1 MQYLLLLRRA
11 PSGPLLCTCLAV
23 LLLAACQPGERSDH
37 QVLEQSWDEIQ
48 AAAAGETLTMMMW
61 MGDPSINDYMNGY
74 VVPELRDRYGIELE
88 IVSGQG
94 SQIVST
100 LLSELESGR
109 RTSQLDLLWINGE
122 TFFQLRQIDALF
134 GPFTEKLPH
143 SAYVDYDDPFI
154 GTDFQQPIEGMEAPW
169 GNVQFT
175 LIYDETEVENPPQ
188 DPTALAEWVRA
199 NPGRFTIPNEFAGLT
214 LLKSLLIAMA
224 GPETLYG
231 PFDEDVYERWSAE
244 LWDYLNDL
252 KPHFWR
258 SGQTFPG
265 SLAQLHQLF
274 ANGEVAFTMSNN
286 DSEVDNKIAEGLF
299 RETSRAY
306 VPESGTIQ
314 NAHYLGIPRHASS
327 KAAALV
333 AINFLMSPAAQF
345 EKMKPE
351 VWGDGTI
358 LDMERLPAAWQAQF
372 AAIPGRQ
379 RAPDRAAIDDR
390 ALRELAPEYM
400 IRLSDDFR
408 SEVME

>member
-1 MQYLLLLRRA
+1 MQRLFFQPAPPGAFVLACLVLLLLTACRSGE
-11 PSGPLLCTCLAV
+11 PS
-23 LLLAACQPGERSDH
+23 ED
-37 QVLEQSWDEIQ
+37 QVLERSWDEIE
-48 AAAAGETLTMMMW
+48 AAAAGESLTMMMW

-109 RTSQLDLLWINGE
+109 QTSQLDLLWINGE
-122 TFFQLRQIDALF
+122 TFFQLRAIDALF
-134 GPFTEKLPH
+134 GPFTKKLPH
-143 SAYVDYDDPFI
+143 SAYVNYEDPFI

-175 LIYDETEVENPPQ
+175 LIYDETEIASPPQ
-188 DPTALAEWVRA
+188 DPAALADWVRA
-199 NPGRFTIPNEFAGLT
+199 NPGRFTIPNEFAGMT
-214 LLKSLLIAMA
+214 LLKSLMIAMA

-231 PFDEDVYERWSAE
+231 PFDEDVYARWSGE
-244 LWDYLNDL
+244 LWSYLNAL

-258 SGQTFPG
+258 SGQTFPS

-314 NAHYLGIPRHASS
+314 NSHYLGIPRHAAS
-327 KAAALV
+327 KAAALM
-333 AINFLMSPAAQF
+333 AINFLMSPEAQF
-345 EKMKPE
+345 EKMKPA

-358 LDMERLPAAWQAQF
+358 LDLERLPAEWQQQF
-372 AAIPGRQ
+372 AEIPGRQ
-379 RAPDRAAIDDR
+379 RAPDRTAIEAR

-400 IRLSDDFR
+400 IRLAEDFR
-408 SEVME
+408 REVME

>member
-1 MQYLLLLRRA
+1 MYRLFSLPAQPGALLL
-11 PSGPLLCTCLAV
+11 TCLTA
-23 LLLAACQPGERSDH
+23 LLLMACQSGEPPED
-37 QVLEQSWDEIQ
+37 QVLEQSWDEIE
-48 AAAAGETLTMMMW
+48 AEAAGESLTMMMW

-169 GNVQFT
+169 GNVQFA
-175 LIYDETEVENPPQ
+175 LIYDETEVETPPQ
-188 DPTALAEWVRA
+188 NPAALADWVRA

-231 PFDEDVYERWSAE
+231 PFDEEVYERWSGE

-258 SGQTFPG
+258 SGQTFPS

-286 DSEVDNKIAEGLF
+286 ESEVDNKIAEGLF

-314 NAHYLGIPRHASS
+314 NAHYLGIPRQATS

-333 AINFLMSPAAQF
+333 AINFLMSPEAQL

-351 VWGDGTI
+351 VWGDGTV
-358 LDMERLPAAWQAQF
+358 LDLARLPAAWQQRF
-372 AAIPGRQ
+372 AEIPGRK
-379 RAPDRAAIDDR
+379 RAPDRAAIEGR
-390 ALRELAPEYM
+390 ALQELAPEYM
-400 IRLSDDFR
+400 IRLAEDFR
-408 SEVME
+408 REVIE

>member
-1 MQYLLLLRRA
+1 MQRLFSPPAWLGA
-11 PSGPLLCTCLAV
+11 F
-23 LLLAACQPGERSDH
+23 LLACLMVLSLTACQSGEPSED
-37 QVLEQSWDEIQ
+37 QVLERSWDEIE
-48 AAAAGETLTMMMW
+48 AAAAGETVTLMMW

-109 RTSQLDLLWINGE
+109 RDSQLDLLWINGE
-122 TFFQLRQIDALF
+122 TFFQLREIDALF

-154 GTDFQQPIEGMEAPW
+154 GTDFQQPIAGMEAPW

-175 LIYDETEVENPPQ
+175 LIYDETEVETPPQ
-188 DPTALAEWVRA
+188 DPAALADWVRA
-199 NPGRFTIPNEFAGLT
+199 NPGRFTIPNEFAGMT
-214 LLKSLLIAMA
+214 LLKSLMIAMA
-224 GPETLYG
+224 GPEALYG
-231 PFDEDVYERWSAE
+231 PFDEDVYERWSTE
-244 LWDYLNDL
+244 LWAYLNEL

-258 SGQTFPG
+258 SGQTFPS

-299 RETSRAY
+299 RQTSRAY

-314 NAHYLGIPRHASS
+314 NSHYLGIPRQAAS

-333 AINFLMSPAAQF
+333 AINFLMSPEAQL
-345 EKMKPE
+345 EKMKPA
-351 VWGDGTI
+351 VWGDGTV
-358 LDMERLPAAWQAQF
+358 LDLERLPAEWQQQF
-372 AAIPGRQ
+372 AEIPGRQ
-379 RAPDRAAIDDR
+379 RAPDRTAIERR

-400 IRLSDDFR
+400 IRLAEDFR
-408 SEVME
+408 REVME